1 MTAQKILWMR
11 RMEIY
16 FWILTALAA
25 CPMLY
30 FLARAM
36 HKDPHG
42 MPPEAFYCLGFMILA
57 IVFSLTASSLNGS
70 YASEAKLI
78 KRWNGEYYGTVNN
91 FPLDRERRNELK
103 PWTERELFACLDA
116 SVKGFE
122 NREQAEEK
130 LRVFEEAN
138 LKPTLA
144 GVAAKYRER
153 TSRAIIGPSTIK
165 NELETEL
172 RDEQTEYDKNA
183 SELGCSLASVKK
195 SAEKQWRYAQRQY
208 DLFRDMDMLP
218 NDPSTGKPYD
228 DLTKLLEDRKKESAL
243 QQSKILAKKQ
253 VPTEPIS
260 RGGVRIEG

>member
-1 MTAQKILWMR
+1 MTAQKILRWR
-11 RMEIY
+11 RVEFY
-16 FWILTALAA
+16 FWILTGLAA
-25 CPMLY
+25 CSMLY
-30 FLARAM
+30 FFARAI

-42 MPPEAFYCLGFMILA
+42 MPPEAFYGLGFMIIAAAFCLSA
-57 IVFSLTASSLNGS
+57 ADLHGS

-103 PWTERELFACLDA
+103 PWTERELFACLGA

-130 LRVFEEAN
+130 LRVFEKAN

-183 SELGCSLASVKK
+183 SELGCYLASVKK

-228 DLTKLLEDRKKESAL
+228 DLTKLLEDRKKELASPP
-243 QQSKILAKKQ
+243 QQSIPPGEEKIE
-253 VPTEPIS
+253 PTGA
-260 RGGVRIEG
+260 RGGKK